1 MRKYGKW
8 LLVLGVLAAS
18 PVAASAD
25 GFLGGRI
32 RSPFSGSSDKDRNQ
46 AQAEEVA
53 SALQDANV
61 RGTDIEI
68 EVRDGVAILDGKVG
82 EASQRALAQRIAGS
96 VPGIQRVENNLRFVP
111 PTGGQVERASATRSA
126 DARDSRVTR
135 AAAFETADST
145 PAIQRVN
152 AEMPTAS
159 QGSGNQAVA
168 QQIADSLSQV
178 GLVGYDLEI
187 RFNNGVAT
195 LAGDVSTM
203 GQRQA
208 ASAAVSQIPGVQSVN
223 NQLKVAGP
231 ISQTAYGPGA
241 MQMPMAGGQPQM
253 MSPQMMSPQMM
264 SPQMMPPQ
272 MMPPQM
278 MPPQM
283 MPTGYMPGGM
293 QPGMG
298 MDPGMAPSPSGYA
311 PTSFNNP
318 HLPQHAWPSYA
329 QYPNSA
335 AVSYPTQYSASAWPY
350 IGPFYPYPQ
359 VPLGWR
365 EVSLEWDDGQWQL
378 NFNKEKDKWYWVL
391 HPKNW

>member
-53 SALQDANV
+53 SALQNANV

-68 EVRDGVAILDGKVG
+68 EVRDGVAVLDGKVG
-82 EASQRALAQRIAGS
+82 EASQRALAQRIAGT

-111 PTGGQVERASATRSA
+111 PTGGQVELASATRSA
-126 DARDSRVTR
+126 DTRDSQVTR
-135 AAAFETADST
+135 AAAFQTADSK

-152 AEMPTAS
+152 AELPAGG
-159 QGSGNQAVA
+159 QGSNNQAVA

-187 RFNNGVAT
+187 RFNNGIAT

-208 ASAAVSQIPGVQSVN
+208 AQAAVSQIPGVQSVN
-223 NQLKVAGP
+223 NQLRVAGP
-231 ISQTAYGPGA
+231 ISQTAYVPGA
-241 MQMPMAGGQPQM
+241 MQMPMAGGQ
-253 MSPQMMSPQMM
+253 
-264 SPQMMPPQ
+264 PQMMPPQ

-283 MPTGYMPGGM
+283 MPAGYMPGGM

-378 NFNKEKDKWYWVL
+378 NFNKEKDKWFWVL

>member
-68 EVRDGVAILDGKVG
+68 EVRDGVAVLDGKVG
-82 EASQRALAQRIAGS
+82 EASQRALAQRIAGT

-111 PTGGQVERASATRSA
+111 PTGGQVELASATRSA
-126 DARDSRVTR
+126 DTGDSRVTR
-135 AAAFETADST
+135 AAEFRTADSK

-152 AEMPTAS
+152 AELPS
-159 QGSGNQAVA
+159 GGQGSNNQAVA

-187 RFNNGVAT
+187 RFNNGIAT

-208 ASAAVSQIPGVQSVN
+208 AHAAVSQIPGVQSVN
-223 NQLKVAGP
+223 NQLRVAGP
-231 ISQTAYGPGA
+231 ISQTAYVPGA

-253 MSPQMMSPQMM
+253 M
-264 SPQMMPPQ
+264 PPQ

-278 MPPQM
+278 MPA
-283 MPTGYMPGGM
+283 GYMPGGM

>member
-53 SALQDANV
+53 SALQNANV

-68 EVRDGVAILDGKVG
+68 EVRDGVAVLDGKVG
-82 EASQRALAQRIAGS
+82 EASQRALAQRIAGT

-111 PTGGQVERASATRSA
+111 PTGGQVERAFATRSA
-126 DARDSRVTR
+126 DTRDSQVTR
-135 AAAFETADST
+135 AAAFQTADSK

-152 AEMPTAS
+152 AELPAGG
-159 QGSGNQAVA
+159 QGSNNQAVA

-187 RFNNGVAT
+187 RFNNGIAT

-208 ASAAVSQIPGVQSVN
+208 AQAAVSQIPGVQSVN
-223 NQLKVAGP
+223 NQLRVAGP
-231 ISQTAYGPGA
+231 ISQTAYVPGA

-253 MSPQMMSPQMM
+253 M
-264 SPQMMPPQ
+264 PPQ
-272 MMPPQM
+272 MMPPQT

-283 MPTGYMPGGM
+283 MPAGYMPGGM

-378 NFNKEKDKWYWVL
+378 NFNKEKDKWFWVL